1 MGFFSPNPQNN
12 TPTARRRH
20 LANMRLIIVL
30 AGGYILY
37 DGIRNVINDRA
48 GTPTWFYFY
57 LVAFAAA
64 IVFAFILN
72 ERRIKAIDRQI
83 AEAEAKE
90 AQEAQAGTQ
99 GRDETDEDDEPNDL
113 DDPK

>member
-1 MGFFSPNPQNN
+1 MGFLTPNPQNN
-12 TPTARRRH
+12 TPAARRRH
-20 LANMRLIIVL
+20 LANMRLIIAL

-37 DGIRNVINDRA
+37 DGISGIVADQA

-72 ERRIKAIDRQI
+72 ERRIKAIDREV
-83 AEAEAKE
+83 AEAEAKAARE
-90 AQEAQAGTQ
+90 GGQ
-99 GRDETDEDDEPNDL
+99 DNDEPSDL
-113 DDPK
+113 DDPRA